1 MSRNITKCAET
12 EYELLWFDVL
22 ESPFLWASVG
32 FLLTI
37 VLLLLFLLLCKRK
50 TGIKET
56 KEKNEKKIES
66 KKENSES
73 TSEVSSEENPMGNRS
88 AYMAVGGYASGY
100 MGPNASTDGY
110 VHEDYA
116 WKPSESSSSSHDSAP
131 KVFKPRTDQ
140 SCHLGMP

>member
-32 FLLTI
+32 FLITI

-50 TGIKET
+50 REIK
-56 KEKNEKKIES
+56 KEKMEKKRKEE
-66 KKENSES
+66 KKTKSDTASES
-73 TSEVSSEENPMGNRS
+73 TPEENPMGNRS

-100 MGPNASTDGY
+100 MGPNASTKGY

-116 WKPSESSSSSHDSAP
+116 WKPSGSGSNTHDDGP

-140 SCHLGMP
+140 SCHLGTA